1 MGVVEG
7 LSVGDVDG
15 LTVGALEGL
24 ALGEAVGVVEG
35 LTVGEVEGLG
45 VGSADG
51 FKLEVGEVVGPWV
64 GLTLGDAVGEVF
76 MDRYDMIYFELEKHI
91 KDRVHY
97 YISSH
102 ISSLTVGDAVGPL
115 VGLNVVGEAFI
126 NQVEYDGE

>member
-1 MGVVEG
+1 MDRYNIIYFELEKHIKDRVHNYI
-7 LSVGDVDG
+7 SSHISS
-15 LTVGALEGL
+15 LT
-24 ALGEAVGVVEG
+24 
-35 LTVGEVEGLG
+35 
-45 VGSADG
+45 
-51 FKLEVGEVVGPWV
+51 VGEVVGPWV